1 MTVILLTGYLN
12 HLTEERI
19 EAYGQR
25 TLTVE
30 NVIERNQGNP
40 LDRAVKQN
48 FKGETSETGMYLAI
62 ARQAEREGYPEIAQ
76 VLKSIA
82 WEEAEHAARFAE
94 LNGMIS
100 DSLFD
105 NIAQMLEGEIFAN
118 KDKKEA
124 ADKAAELGLE
134 TARDYFNE
142 SAKDE
147 GRHARML
154 EGILN
159 RYKK

>member
-1 MTVILLTGYLN
+1 MDKI
-12 HLTEERI
+12 
-19 EAYGQR
+19 

-30 NVIERNQGNP
+30 NVIGETKGTP
-40 LDRAVKQN
+40 LERAVKQN
-48 FKGETSETGMYLAI
+48 FKGETTEVGVYLAI

-76 VLKSIA
+76 VLRSIA

-100 DSLFD
+100 DNLFD
-105 NIAQMLEGEIFAN
+105 NIAQMLEGETFAN

-134 TARDYFNE
+134 TVRDYFNE